1 MAGAHPLCVVRGE
14 GDVAMFGFRRRLG
27 AALCGVL
34 WCTAGAAAP
43 DASAATAASARPA
56 GDAGLVARWV
66 AARDDHRG
74 RPYAVVDK
82 RGARIYVFE
91 PSGSLIGA
99 APVLLGL
106 AMGDRDAVGN
116 LGQRSVASL
125 LPAERTT
132 PSGRFETEPGR
143 NDKGEAIVWLQYD
156 AALAIHRLRP
166 APLHERRPER
176 LASPDP
182 AERRITFGCVV
193 VPVEFYEAVIQP
205 TLGVRR
211 GVVYV
216 LPEAG
221 PVEALLRN
229 TDTALHTP

>member
-1 MAGAHPLCVVRGE
+1 
-14 GDVAMFGFRRRLG
+14 MFEVRRRAV
-27 AALCGVL
+27 AALWGWL
-34 WCTAGAAAP
+34 WWCTAGAAAP
-43 DASAATAASARPA
+43 GISASTAASALPD

-66 AARDDHRG
+66 LARADHRG

-91 PSGSLIGA
+91 PSGTLIGA

-106 AMGDRDAVGN
+106 TAGDRDAVGK
-116 LGQRSVASL
+116 LGERSVASL
-125 LPAERTT
+125 LPTERTT

-166 APLHERRPER
+166 APLHERRPQR

-193 VPVEFYEAVIQP
+193 VPVSFYEDVIQP
-205 TLGVRR
+205 TLGARR

-216 LPEAG
+216 LPETG

-229 TDTALHTP
+229 TDTALQAP